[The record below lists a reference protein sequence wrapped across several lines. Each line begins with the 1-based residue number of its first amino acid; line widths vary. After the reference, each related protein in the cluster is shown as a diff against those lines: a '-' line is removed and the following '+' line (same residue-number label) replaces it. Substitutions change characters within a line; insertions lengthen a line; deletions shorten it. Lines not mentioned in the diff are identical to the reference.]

1 MSHYATKIGGSMR
14 CTLIKPKQ
22 LPLCE
27 LTLVISIE
35 ELLKST
41 EDLSTPNSKFLI
53 RDSAYSMNNN
63 TIIFAIAR

>member
-1 MSHYATKIGGSMR
+1 MSHYAMKISGSI
-14 CTLIKPKQ
+14 CCSLIKPKQ

-27 LTLVISIE
+27 LILVISIE
-35 ELLKST
+35 ELLKSK

-63 TIIFAIAR
+63 TIIFAIAI